1 MSHTNPSFPPP
12 FNYQQAVEEARAL
25 LAEEQQAS
33 LLPTR
38 TSRNVRAQRREHL
51 EQLLMQIQVRMQQE
65 IGHLRYAL
73 HTLPSLPPLQEIRW
87 AQEMLARPDLAI
99 FHLTTAGLSHDA
111 EIIAVTLVDRAGLPI
126 GHLVLRPTE
135 PISFARGESYG
146 LNATQ
151 LASAPSL
158 PEVWGSL
165 SQACQDR
172 FLLSFQRDYDLARLA
187 EAAAQLH
194 LPPLCVQ
201 MEDLRAHT
209 RAYFGEL
216 GLRLSDLCERCG
228 ITLPPTPNPL
238 HCAQAFHAVLCAMAR
253 AGED

>member
-1 MSHTNPSFPPP
+1 MSHPNPPFPPP
-12 FNYQQAVEEARAL
+12 FNYQQAIEEARAL
-25 LAEEQQAS
+25 LEAERQAS
-33 LLPTR
+33 LLPTG
-38 TSRNVRAQRREHL
+38 TSRNVCAQRREHL
-51 EQLLMQIQVRMQQE
+51 GQLLMQIQVRMQQD
-65 IGHLRYAL
+65 IGYLRYAL
-73 HTLPSLPPLQEIRW
+73 HTLPPLPPLQEIQW

-126 GHLVLRPTE
+126 EHLVVRPAA
-135 PISFARGESYG
+135 PISFTRGEAYG
-146 LNATQ
+146 LSATQ

-158 PEVWGSL
+158 SEVWDQL
-165 SQACQDR
+165 TQACQDR
-172 FLLSFQRDYDLARLA
+172 FLLSFQHDYDLARLA
-187 EAAAQLH
+187 EAATQLH

-201 MEDLRAHT
+201 IEDLRAHT

-228 ITLPPTPNPL
+228 ITLPPAPNPL
-238 HCAQAFHAVLCAMAR
+238 QRAQAFHAVLCAMAR

>member
-1 MSHTNPSFPPP
+1 MTHIINPFP
-12 FNYQQAVEEARAL
+12 FDYQQAIEQARAL
-25 LAEEQQAS
+25 LEEEQQAS
-33 LLPTR
+33 LLPAGN
-38 TSRNVRAQRREHL
+38 SRAVRAQRREHL
-51 EQLLMQIQVRMQQE
+51 EQLLMQIQVRMQQD

-73 HTLPSLPPLQEIRW
+73 HTLPPLPPLQEIRW
-87 AQEMLARPDLAI
+87 AQEILARPDLAI

-126 GHLVLRPTE
+126 KQLVVRPMN
-135 PISFARGESYG
+135 PISFARGETYG
-146 LNATQ
+146 LSAAQ

-158 PEVWGSL
+158 PEVWDHLAQS
-165 SQACQDR
+165 CQGR
-172 FLLSFQRDYDLARLA
+172 FLLSFQCDYDLARLA

-216 GLRLSDLCERCG
+216 GLRLSDLCQRCG

-238 HCAQAFHAVLCAMAR
+238 QCAQAFHAVLCAMAH
-253 AGED
+253 AGGED

>member
-1 MSHTNPSFPPP
+1 MTHTNPPRFD
-12 FNYQQAVEEARAL
+12 YQQAIEQARAL
-25 LAEEQQAS
+25 LEEEQQAS
-33 LLPTR
+33 LMPSGL
-38 TSRNVRAQRREHL
+38 SHKARAQRREQLGH
-51 EQLLMQIQVRMQQE
+51 LLMQIQIRMQQE
-65 IGHLRYAL
+65 IGYLRYAL
-73 HTLPSLPPLQEIRW
+73 HTLPPLPPLREIRW
-87 AQEMLARPDLAI
+87 AQEMLARPDLAV

-126 GHLVLRPTE
+126 EHLVLRPTE
-135 PISFARGESYG
+135 PISFARGETYG
-146 LNATQ
+146 LSAER

-158 PEVWGSL
+158 PEVWARL
-165 SQACQDR
+165 AQACQNR

-194 LPPLCVQ
+194 LPPLSVQ
-201 MEDLRAHT
+201 MEDLRTHT

-228 ITLPPTPNPL
+228 ITLSPSPDPL
-238 HCAQAFHAVLCAMAR
+238 QRAQAFHAVLCTMAR